1 MESTE
6 LARLRQVAGKQTT
19 RLTHYGRK
27 TGKPHEVTIWFVL
40 DGDRLYP
47 RIASNRLRQASDIS
61 RLSAGPALDSLREV
75 IDFRRLPPRGG
86 AATCLRA
93 SPADRIMV
101 LSSVSYAQTCSV
113 YQLKIGSK
121 RDVVLSDLQKRGCD
135 VKLNAPKN
143 GLERAVVL
151 LKDNE
156 EYAYHELYF
165 TDGKLFSLWSCSS
178 WFTSAEKAFAA
189 LYKNWP
195 CTRRLTDQNVIRR
208 VFLVNAKW
216 MVASCYKSQCL
227 KKLST
232 K

>member
-1 MESTE
+1 
-6 LARLRQVAGKQTT
+6 
-19 RLTHYGRK
+19 
-27 TGKPHEVTIWFVL
+27 
-40 DGDRLYP
+40 
-47 RIASNRLRQASDIS
+47 
-61 RLSAGPALDSLREV
+61 LSAGPALDSLREV

-93 SPADRIMV
+93 SPADRIML

-178 WFTSAEKAFAA
+178 WFTSAEKAFGA
-189 LYKNWP
+189 LYKELAMHSSP
-195 CTRRLTDQNVIRR
+195 DRPERDKKSILGQRKVDGR
-208 VFLVNAKW
+208 VLLQKPVLEEVVDKIIFDVDDGSIFLNLRTGRDGGTSVQVSTVRNRW
-216 MVASCYKSQCL
+216 SRPSRSCEILKSKSVRDFGL
-227 KKLST
+227 FR
-232 K
+232 